1 MSLAPIPEALD
12 ALRAGRPVI
21 VADDEN
27 RENEGDV
34 VLSAALATPEW
45 IAWTVKHSSG
55 FICAPMPADWA
66 DRLDLPPMVAL
77 NQDSRGTAYTVSV
90 DAADRSSTGISA
102 ADRAHTLNVLGDAES
117 GPASVIRPGHILPLR
132 AVDGGV
138 RERGGHTEAA
148 VELMR
153 LAGLPPVGAIAEV
166 VADDGSMMRLPGLLA
181 LGERD
186 GIPVITIEQLVA
198 HLDATDPE
206 GAPAVHR
213 RRVSLR
219 AEATVPTSHGVF
231 RFLAYKDR
239 VTGTDHV
246 AVVSGDL
253 SDDAPLVRVHSE
265 CLTGEAFGS
274 LKCECGPQLDAAL
287 DAIARD
293 GGVVIY
299 MRGHEGRGI
308 GLINK
313 LRAYGLQERG
323 LDTVDAN
330 LALGLPADA
339 RDYAAAAGILADLG
353 IERVRLLTNNTDKVA
368 QLRERGLD
376 IVEQVP
382 LIVGVGPNNHQYLE
396 TKRDRM
402 GHLID
407 EQELAD
413 ALVRMREGADHER
426 TRSTGAGGRRRE
438 RPRGRHRR
446 GNLARDDQR
455 RPHRRGPAHPRR
467 GGRDPPAHPRAGIL
481 RAPRRVQGRPRRGRG
496 RGCRPGGHH
505 PRRHPALRLCRLRG
519 DRRSHA
525 CRARCRQARGF
536 RSPHPRRRSAGDR
549 SRRARGLPRGQ
560 GCGGGGCRAAHGSD
574 AAGARRDALLNRRIR
589 VRLA

>member
-1 MSLAPIPEALD
+1 MSLSTIPEALE

-34 VLSAALATPEW
+34 ILSAELATPEW
-45 IAWTVKHSSG
+45 IAWTVRWSSG

-77 NQDSRGTAYTVSV
+77 NEDARGTAYTVSV
-90 DAADRSSTGISA
+90 DAADRASTGISA
-102 ADRAHTLNVLGDAES
+102 SDRAHTLNVLADPAS
-117 GPASVIRPGHILPLR
+117 TPASVTRPGHILPLR

-153 LAGLPPVGAIAEV
+153 LAGLKPVGAIAEV
-166 VADDGSMMRLPGLLA
+166 VAEDGSMMRMPGLLE

-186 GIPVITIEQLVA
+186 GVHVITIEQIVA
-198 HLDATDPE
+198 YLDET
-206 GAPAVHR
+206 APVAASASHAAHR

-219 AEATVPTSHGVF
+219 AEANVPTSHGDF

-246 AVVSGDL
+246 AVVKGDL
-253 SDDAPLVRVHSE
+253 TEDAPLVRVHSE

-287 DAIARD
+287 DAIEED

-313 LRAYGLQERG
+313 LRAYSLQERG

-353 IERVRLLTNNTDKVA
+353 VEKIRLLTNNTDKVS
-368 QLRERGLD
+368 QLRGLGLD

-382 LIVGVGPNNHQYLE
+382 LLVGVGPNNHQYLA
-396 TKRDRM
+396 TKAERM
-402 GHLID
+402 GHIID
-407 EQELAD
+407 GQQLDDALSRVTERAD
-413 ALVRMREGADHER
+413 A
-426 TRSTGAGGRRRE
+426 
-438 RPRGRHRR
+438 
-446 GNLARDDQR
+446 
-455 RPHRRGPAHPRR
+455 
-467 GGRDPPAHPRAGIL
+467 
-481 RAPRRVQGRPRRGRG
+481 
-496 RGCRPGGHH
+496 
-505 PRRHPALRLCRLRG
+505 
-519 DRRSHA
+519 
-525 CRARCRQARGF
+525 
-536 RSPHPRRRSAGDR
+536 
-549 SRRARGLPRGQ
+549 
-560 GCGGGGCRAAHGSD
+560 
-574 AAGARRDALLNRRIR
+574 
-589 VRLA
+589 

>member
-1 MSLAPIPEALD
+1 MSLAQISDALD
-12 ALRAGRPVI
+12 ALRAGKPVI

-34 VLSAALATPEW
+34 VLSAELATPEW
-45 IAWTVKHSSG
+45 IAWTVRWSSG
-55 FICAPMPADWA
+55 FICAPMPAEWA
-66 DRLDLPPMVAL
+66 DRLDLPPMVEVNEDA
-77 NQDSRGTAYTVSV
+77 RGTAYTVSV
-90 DAADRSSTGISA
+90 DAADRVSTGISA
-102 ADRAHTLNVLGDAES
+102 ADRAHTLNVLAD
-117 GPASVIRPGHILPLR
+117 PASTPTSVIRPGHILPLR

-153 LAGLPPVGAIAEV
+153 LAGLKPVGAIAEV
-166 VADDGSMMRLPGLLA
+166 VAEDGSMMRLPGLIE

-186 GIPVITIEQLVA
+186 GVPVITIEQLIA
-198 HLDATDPE
+198 HLDEHEPRTA
-206 GAPAVHR
+206 APHAPHR

-219 AEATVPTSHGVF
+219 AEAKVPTAHGAF

-239 VTGTDHV
+239 ITGTDHL

-253 SDDAPLVRVHSE
+253 SDAPLVRVHSE

-287 DAIARD
+287 DAIEQD

-313 LRAYGLQERG
+313 LRAYSLQERG

-353 IERVRLLTNNTDKVA
+353 VEKVRLLTNNSDKVN
-368 QLRERGLD
+368 QLRALGLE
-376 IVEQVP
+376 IVDQVP
-382 LIVGVGPNNHQYLE
+382 LLVGVGPNNHQYLS

-402 GHLID
+402 GHIIAEED
-407 EQELAD
+407 LAD
-413 ALVRMREGADHER
+413 ALAQMHEVGST
-426 TRSTGAGGRRRE
+426 TRGAG
-438 RPRGRHRR
+438 
-446 GNLARDDQR
+446 A
-455 RPHRRGPAHPRR
+455 
-467 GGRDPPAHPRAGIL
+467 
-481 RAPRRVQGRPRRGRG
+481 
-496 RGCRPGGHH
+496 
-505 PRRHPALRLCRLRG
+505 
-519 DRRSHA
+519 
-525 CRARCRQARGF
+525 
-536 RSPHPRRRSAGDR
+536 
-549 SRRARGLPRGQ
+549 
-560 GCGGGGCRAAHGSD
+560 
-574 AAGARRDALLNRRIR
+574 
-589 VRLA
+589 